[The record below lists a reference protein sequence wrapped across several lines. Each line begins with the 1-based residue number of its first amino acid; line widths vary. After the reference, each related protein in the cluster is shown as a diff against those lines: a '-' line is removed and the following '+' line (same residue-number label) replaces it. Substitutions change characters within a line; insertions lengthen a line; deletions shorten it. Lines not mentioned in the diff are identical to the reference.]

1 MLGDSLPLFFPVLL
15 FLLSLWLV
23 ADKVDNYLTRF
34 SPMIKSRLSSIYRL
48 VPLLMIGWL
57 LVVRARA
64 FITRDIEHVEVANR
78 LQGTDFLITDL
89 LLLITGDGVGEF
101 SLLALMLFALW
112 TINLP
117 SMRNAPL
124 STRKAVQSKVMLY
137 VSACALLTFWI
148 FFPESNYYSPDT
160 LPAQPTMSSSGDL
173 NPLMVILVTLMI
185 AFSGEL
191 FAISSLQLPSEYFTI
206 LKRRALMKSYVVSIL
221 LLLGLYQG
229 GNLET
234 SLVTNQGSE
243 INLATILFLSQTLI
257 LSLVCIPA
265 KYSDSILKVGQARTK
280 SFAIMAILCVFVL
293 LIVTSV
299 VLQNTAEFRAGN
311 RYLLE
316 SLWLSASFL
325 LIVST
330 LQILPRYGFD
340 SAARPEFWWLRMS
353 IVFAPALIYWF
364 NHLAVFLIP
373 SLWIIGSLTII
384 IPNLIEQDATSPS
397 NQRLSFLIVVSL
409 VILMLTAN
417 TTNMLSNFIL
427 LGGVILITSALIVNG
442 LER

>member
-1 MLGDSLPLFFPVLL
+1 MV
-15 FLLSLWLV
+15 
-23 ADKVDNYLTRF
+23 
-34 SPMIKSRLSSIYRL
+34 KSRLSSTYRL
-48 VPLLMIGWL
+48 VPLMMIGWL

-78 LQGTDFLITDL
+78 LQGTDFVGTDL
-89 LLLITGDGVGEF
+89 LLLITGDGAGEF
-101 SLLALMLFALW
+101 SLMALMLFALW

-124 STRKAVQSKVMLY
+124 SARKAVQSKVMLY

-160 LPAQPTMSSSGDL
+160 LPAQSTMSSSGDL

-221 LLLGLYQG
+221 VLIGLYQG

-243 INLATILFLSQTLI
+243 INIATILFLSQTLI

-280 SFAIMAILCVFVL
+280 SFAVMAILCVFIL
-293 LIVTSV
+293 LIVTSL
-299 VLQNTAEFRAGN
+299 VLQNTTEFTAGN

-364 NHLAVFLIP
+364 NQLAVFLIP

-397 NQRLSFLIVVSL
+397 HQRLGFVAVVGL
-409 VILMLTAN
+409 TILMLTAN
-417 TTNMLSNFIL
+417 TTNMLSNFIF
-427 LGGVILITSALIVNG
+427 LGGVILVSSALIVNG
-442 LER
+442 LEQ

>member
-1 MLGDSLPLFFPVLL
+1 MV
-15 FLLSLWLV
+15 
-23 ADKVDNYLTRF
+23 
-34 SPMIKSRLSSIYRL
+34 KSRLSSTYRL
-48 VPLLMIGWL
+48 APLMMIVWL

-78 LQGTDFLITDL
+78 LQGTDFVGTDL
-89 LLLITGDGVGEF
+89 LLLITGDGAGEF
-101 SLLALMLFALW
+101 SLMALMLFALW

-124 STRKAVQSKVMLY
+124 SARKAVQSKVMLY

-160 LPAQPTMSSSGDL
+160 LPAQSTMSSSGDL

-221 LLLGLYQG
+221 VLLGLYQG

-243 INLATILFLSQTLI
+243 INIATILFLSQTLI

-280 SFAIMAILCVFVL
+280 SFAVMAILCVFIL
-293 LIVTSV
+293 LIVTSL
-299 VLQNTAEFRAGN
+299 VLQNTTEFTAGN

-364 NHLAVFLIP
+364 NQLAVFLIP

-397 NQRLSFLIVVSL
+397 HQRLGFLAVVSL
-409 VILMLTAN
+409 TILMLTAN
-417 TTNMLSNFIL
+417 TTNMLSNFIF
-427 LGGVILITSALIVNG
+427 LGGVILVSSALIVNG
-442 LER
+442 LEQ

>member
-1 MLGDSLPLFFPVLL
+1 MV
-15 FLLSLWLV
+15 
-23 ADKVDNYLTRF
+23 
-34 SPMIKSRLSSIYRL
+34 KSRLSSTYRL
-48 VPLLMIGWL
+48 VPLMMIGWL

-78 LQGTDFLITDL
+78 LQGTDFVGTDL
-89 LLLITGDGVGEF
+89 LLLITGDGAGEF
-101 SLLALMLFALW
+101 SLMALMLFALW

-124 STRKAVQSKVMLY
+124 SARKAVQSKVMLY

-160 LPAQPTMSSSGDL
+160 LPAQSTMSSSGDL

-221 LLLGLYQG
+221 VLLGLYQG

-243 INLATILFLSQTLI
+243 INIATILFLSQTLI

-280 SFAIMAILCVFVL
+280 SFAVMAILCVFIL
-293 LIVTSV
+293 LIVTSL
-299 VLQNTAEFRAGN
+299 VLQNTTEFTAGN

-364 NHLAVFLIP
+364 NQLAVFLIP

-397 NQRLSFLIVVSL
+397 HQRLGFLAVVSL
-409 VILMLTAN
+409 TILMLTAN
-417 TTNMLSNFIL
+417 TTNMLSNFIF
-427 LGGVILITSALIVNG
+427 LGGVILVSSALIVNG
-442 LER
+442 LEQ

>member
-1 MLGDSLPLFFPVLL
+1 
-15 FLLSLWLV
+15 
-23 ADKVDNYLTRF
+23 
-34 SPMIKSRLSSIYRL
+34 MIKSRLSSTYRL

>member
-1 MLGDSLPLFFPVLL
+1 
-15 FLLSLWLV
+15 
-23 ADKVDNYLTRF
+23 
-34 SPMIKSRLSSIYRL
+34 
-48 VPLLMIGWL
+48 
-57 LVVRARA
+57 
-64 FITRDIEHVEVANR
+64 
-78 LQGTDFLITDL
+78 
-89 LLLITGDGVGEF
+89 
-101 SLLALMLFALW
+101 
-112 TINLP
+112 
-117 SMRNAPL
+117 
-124 STRKAVQSKVMLY
+124 
-137 VSACALLTFWI
+137 
-148 FFPESNYYSPDT
+148 
-160 LPAQPTMSSSGDL
+160 
-173 NPLMVILVTLMI
+173 MI

>member
-1 MLGDSLPLFFPVLL
+1 
-15 FLLSLWLV
+15 
-23 ADKVDNYLTRF
+23 
-34 SPMIKSRLSSIYRL
+34 MIKSRLSSTYRL

-78 LQGTDFLITDL
+78 LQGTDFVITDL

>member
-1 MLGDSLPLFFPVLL
+1 
-15 FLLSLWLV
+15 
-23 ADKVDNYLTRF
+23 
-34 SPMIKSRLSSIYRL
+34 MIKSRLSSTYRL

-78 LQGTDFLITDL
+78 LQGTDFVITDL

-148 FFPESNYYSPDT
+148 FFPELNYYSPDT
-160 LPAQPTMSSSGDL
+160 LPAQSTMSSSGDL

-299 VLQNTAEFRAGN
+299 VLQNAAEFRAGN

-409 VILMLTAN
+409 VILILTAN

-442 LER
+442 LEQ

>member
-1 MLGDSLPLFFPVLL
+1 M
-15 FLLSLWLV
+15 
-23 ADKVDNYLTRF
+23 
-34 SPMIKSRLSSIYRL
+34 
-48 VPLLMIGWL
+48 
-57 LVVRARA
+57 
-64 FITRDIEHVEVANR
+64 
-78 LQGTDFLITDL
+78 
-89 LLLITGDGVGEF
+89 
-101 SLLALMLFALW
+101 
-112 TINLP
+112 
-117 SMRNAPL
+117 
-124 STRKAVQSKVMLY
+124 MLY

>member
-23 ADKVDNYLTRF
+23 ADKVENYLTKF
-34 SPMIKSRLSSIYRL
+34 SPMVKRRLSSTYRMI
-48 VPLLMIGWL
+48 PLLMIGWL
-57 LVVRARA
+57 MVVRARA
-64 FITRDIEHVEVANR
+64 FIIRDNEHVEVANR
-78 LQGTDFLITDL
+78 LQGTDFVMSDL

-101 SLLALMLFALW
+101 SLMVLMLFALW

-117 SMRNAPL
+117 SMKNAPL
-124 STRKAVQSKVMLY
+124 SVRKAVQSKVMLY
-137 VSACALLTFWI
+137 ISACALLSFWI

-160 LPAQPTMSSSGDL
+160 LPAQPTMSSSGEL
-173 NPLMVILVTLMI
+173 NPLMVVLVTLMI

-191 FAISSLQLPSEYFTI
+191 FAISSLQLPSEYFAI
-206 LKRRALMKSYVVSIL
+206 LQRRALMKTYVVMIL
-221 LLLGLYQG
+221 VLLGLYQG
-229 GNLET
+229 GNLGGNIV
-234 SLVTNQGSE
+234 SNQGNE
-243 INLATILFLSQTLI
+243 INIATILFLSQTLI
-257 LSLVCIPA
+257 LSLVCIPG

-280 SFAIMAILCVFVL
+280 SFAVMAFLCVFIL

-299 VLQNTAEFRAGN
+299 VLQNTAEFKAGN
-311 RYLLE
+311 RYLFE

-340 SAARPEFWWLRMS
+340 SAARPEYWWLRMS

-364 NHLAVFLIP
+364 NQLAVFLIP
-373 SLWIIGSLTII
+373 SLWIIGSLTNV

-397 NQRLSFLIVVSL
+397 HQKLGFLIVVSL
-409 VILMLTAN
+409 LIVILTAN
-417 TTNMLSNFIL
+417 TTNMLGNFIS
-427 LGGVILITSALIVNG
+427 LGGVILVSSALIVNG
-442 LER
+442 LKQ

>member
-1 MLGDSLPLFFPVLL
+1 MV
-15 FLLSLWLV
+15 
-23 ADKVDNYLTRF
+23 
-34 SPMIKSRLSSIYRL
+34 KSRLSSTYRL
-48 VPLLMIGWL
+48 VPLMMIGWL

-78 LQGTDFLITDL
+78 LQGTDFVVTDL
-89 LLLITGDGVGEF
+89 LLLITGDGAGEF
-101 SLLALMLFALW
+101 SLMALMLFALW

-124 STRKAVQSKVMLY
+124 SARKAVQSKVMLY

-160 LPAQPTMSSSGDL
+160 LPAQSTMSSSGDL

-221 LLLGLYQG
+221 VLIGLYQG

-243 INLATILFLSQTLI
+243 INIATILFLSQTLI

-280 SFAIMAILCVFVL
+280 SFAVMAILCVFIL
-293 LIVTSV
+293 LIVTSL
-299 VLQNTAEFRAGN
+299 VLQNTIEFTAGN

-364 NHLAVFLIP
+364 NQLAVFLIP

-397 NQRLSFLIVVSL
+397 HQRLGFVAVVSL
-409 VILMLTAN
+409 TILMLTAN
-417 TTNMLSNFIL
+417 TTNMLSNFIF
-427 LGGVILITSALIVNG
+427 LGGVILVSSALIVNG
-442 LER
+442 LEQ

>member
-1 MLGDSLPLFFPVLL
+1 MV
-15 FLLSLWLV
+15 
-23 ADKVDNYLTRF
+23 
-34 SPMIKSRLSSIYRL
+34 KSRLSSTYRL
-48 VPLLMIGWL
+48 VPLMMIGWL

-78 LQGTDFLITDL
+78 LQGTDFVGTDL
-89 LLLITGDGVGEF
+89 LLLITGDGAGEF
-101 SLLALMLFALW
+101 SLMALMLFALW

-124 STRKAVQSKVMLY
+124 SARKAVQSKVMLY

-160 LPAQPTMSSSGDL
+160 LPAQSTMSSSGDL

-221 LLLGLYQG
+221 VLLGLYQG

-243 INLATILFLSQTLI
+243 INIATILFLSQTLI

-280 SFAIMAILCVFVL
+280 SFAVMAILCVFIL
-293 LIVTSV
+293 LIVTSL
-299 VLQNTAEFRAGN
+299 VLQNTTEFTAGN

-364 NHLAVFLIP
+364 NQLAVFLIP

-397 NQRLSFLIVVSL
+397 HQRLGFVAVVGL
-409 VILMLTAN
+409 TILMLTAN
-417 TTNMLSNFIL
+417 TTNMLSNFIF
-427 LGGVILITSALIVNG
+427 LGGVILVSSALIVNG
-442 LER
+442 LEQ

>member
-1 MLGDSLPLFFPVLL
+1 MV
-15 FLLSLWLV
+15 
-23 ADKVDNYLTRF
+23 
-34 SPMIKSRLSSIYRL
+34 KSRLSSTYRL
-48 VPLLMIGWL
+48 VPLMMIGWL

-78 LQGTDFLITDL
+78 LQGTDFVGTDL
-89 LLLITGDGVGEF
+89 LLLITGDGAGEF
-101 SLLALMLFALW
+101 SLMALMLFALW

-124 STRKAVQSKVMLY
+124 SARKAVQSKVMLY

-160 LPAQPTMSSSGDL
+160 LPAQSTMSSSGDL

-191 FAISSLQLPSEYFTI
+191 FAISSLQFPSEYFTI

-221 LLLGLYQG
+221 VLLGLYQG

-243 INLATILFLSQTLI
+243 INIATILFLSQTLI

-280 SFAIMAILCVFVL
+280 SFAVMAILCVFIL
-293 LIVTSV
+293 LIVTSL
-299 VLQNTAEFRAGN
+299 VLQNTTEFTAGN

-364 NHLAVFLIP
+364 NQLAVFLIP

-397 NQRLSFLIVVSL
+397 HQRLGFVAVVGL
-409 VILMLTAN
+409 TILMLTAN
-417 TTNMLSNFIL
+417 TTNMLSNFML
-427 LGGVILITSALIVNG
+427 LGGVILVSSALIVNG
-442 LER
+442 LEQ

>member
-1 MLGDSLPLFFPVLL
+1 MV
-15 FLLSLWLV
+15 
-23 ADKVDNYLTRF
+23 
-34 SPMIKSRLSSIYRL
+34 KSRLSSTYRL
-48 VPLLMIGWL
+48 VPLMMIGWL

-78 LQGTDFLITDL
+78 LQGTDFVGTDL
-89 LLLITGDGVGEF
+89 LLLITGDGAGEF
-101 SLLALMLFALW
+101 SLMALMIFALW

-124 STRKAVQSKVMLY
+124 SARKAVQSKVMLY

-160 LPAQPTMSSSGDL
+160 LPAQSTMSSSGDL

-221 LLLGLYQG
+221 VLLGLYQG

-243 INLATILFLSQTLI
+243 INIATILFLSQTLI

-280 SFAIMAILCVFVL
+280 SFAVMAILCVFIL
-293 LIVTSV
+293 LIVTSL
-299 VLQNTAEFRAGN
+299 VLQNTTEFTAGN

-364 NHLAVFLIP
+364 NQLAVFLIP

-397 NQRLSFLIVVSL
+397 HQRLGFVAVVGL
-409 VILMLTAN
+409 TILMLTAN
-417 TTNMLSNFIL
+417 TTNMLSNFML
-427 LGGVILITSALIVNG
+427 LGGVILVSSALIVNG
-442 LER
+442 LEQ

>member
-1 MLGDSLPLFFPVLL
+1 MV
-15 FLLSLWLV
+15 
-23 ADKVDNYLTRF
+23 
-34 SPMIKSRLSSIYRL
+34 KSRLSSTYRL
-48 VPLLMIGWL
+48 VPLMMIGWL

-78 LQGTDFLITDL
+78 LQGTDFVATDL
-89 LLLITGDGVGEF
+89 LLLMTGDGAGEF
-101 SLLALMLFALW
+101 SLMALMLFALW

-124 STRKAVQSKVMLY
+124 SARKAVQSKVMLY

-160 LPAQPTMSSSGDL
+160 LPAQSTMSSSGDL

-191 FAISSLQLPSEYFTI
+191 FAISSLQLPGEYFTI

-221 LLLGLYQG
+221 VLLGLYQG

-243 INLATILFLSQTLI
+243 INIATILFLSQTLI

-280 SFAIMAILCVFVL
+280 SFAVMAILCVFIL
-293 LIVTSV
+293 LIVTSF
-299 VLQNTAEFRAGN
+299 VLQNTTEFTAGN

-364 NHLAVFLIP
+364 NQLAVFLIP

-397 NQRLSFLIVVSL
+397 HQRLGFVAVVGL
-409 VILMLTAN
+409 TILMLTAN
-417 TTNMLSNFIL
+417 TTNMLSNFIF
-427 LGGVILITSALIVNG
+427 LGGVILVSSALIVNG
-442 LER
+442 LEQ

>member
-1 MLGDSLPLFFPVLL
+1 
-15 FLLSLWLV
+15 
-23 ADKVDNYLTRF
+23 
-34 SPMIKSRLSSIYRL
+34 
-48 VPLLMIGWL
+48 MIGWL

-101 SLLALMLFALW
+101 PLLALMLFALW

>member
-1 MLGDSLPLFFPVLL
+1 
-15 FLLSLWLV
+15 
-23 ADKVDNYLTRF
+23 
-34 SPMIKSRLSSIYRL
+34 MIKSRLSSTYRL

-78 LQGTDFLITDL
+78 LQGTDFVITDL

-101 SLLALMLFALW
+101 PLLALMLFALW